1 MKMTLTTS
9 KGNTYTVDWIDV
21 ATLTSGN
28 LLAQLR
34 DERPLFEIAEEF
46 DGLEWLERKS
56 DTQGEKRFEGFNRLI
71 SISRNAVHNAVQL
84 TLCKEG

>member
-1 MKMTLTTS
+1 MKLKTS
-9 KGNTYTVDWIDV
+9 KGKTYEVDWVDV
-21 ATLTSGN
+21 ASLTSGH
-28 LLAQLR
+28 LFAQLR

-56 DTQGEKRFEGFNRLI
+56 ETQGDKRFEGFNRLI

-84 TLCKEG
+84 TFSKEG